1 VFSEIIV
8 LIMAEKED
16 LDKVWR
22 TFQRNHGG
30 QLFSLVDIVLIQRDG
45 RGKAAFQMLW
55 RDSEY
60 LTYEGQRLA
69 GPLAESIFGASKAE
83 GHRNLTE
90 AGLDP
95 LFMETVDET
104 LTADRSAYLIYVPRE
119 SQIDTRRYL
128 EPLESIPGELHHTTF
143 RPQVEEALLKHNG

>member
-1 VFSEIIV
+1 MFSEIIV

-22 TFQRNHGG
+22 TFQRSHGV
-30 QLFSLVDIVLIQRDG
+30 QLFSLVDIVLIHRDSTE
-45 RGKAAFQMLW
+45 KTAFQMLW
-55 RDSEY
+55 RESEH
-60 LTYEGQRLA
+60 LANQNQRLA
-69 GPLAESIFGASKAE
+69 GPLAESIFGSSKAE
-83 GHRNLTE
+83 SHRKLIE
-90 AGLDP
+90 AGMDP

-128 EPLESIPGELHHTTF
+128 ELLENVPGELHHTTF
-143 RPQVEEALLKHNG
+143 RPQVEEGLLKHNG